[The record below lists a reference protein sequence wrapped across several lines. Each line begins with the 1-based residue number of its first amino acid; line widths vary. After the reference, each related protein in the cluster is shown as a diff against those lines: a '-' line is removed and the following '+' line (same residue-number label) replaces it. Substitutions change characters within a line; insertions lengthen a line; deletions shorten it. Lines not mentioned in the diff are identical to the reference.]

1 MFKYTRH
8 AELSSRNQISS
19 IKVLK
24 IETQERLREGRLQRR
39 ANGGQYISS
48 FSQVLLRHGMT
59 MTAIAL
65 ICMLSFQSLASLT
78 SKSIDFLSNPEIYV
92 AASGFILLFFVFFL
106 YFRKRAITVSQA
118 LWVGYLLGISVV
130 EEIAFRLAMPL
141 LLAGITTN
149 LFAIL
154 ISNLLFAGIHY
165 FTLRWKLIP
174 CLFTFLG
181 GLGFA
186 RLLDTSENIVL
197 VILVHWFVTFL
208 NTPVPPSPRTN

>member
-1 MFKYTRH
+1 
-8 AELSSRNQISS
+8 
-19 IKVLK
+19 
-24 IETQERLREGRLQRR
+24 
-39 ANGGQYISS
+39 
-48 FSQVLLRHGMT
+48 

-65 ICMLSFQSLASLT
+65 ICMLSSQSIASLN

-92 AASGFILLFFVFFL
+92 AASGFILLVFVFFL

-118 LWVGYLLGISVV
+118 LWVGYLLGISIV

-141 LLAGITTN
+141 LLAGVATN

-186 RLLDTSENIVL
+186 RLLDNSENIVL

>member
-1 MFKYTRH
+1 MIT
-8 AELSSRNQISS
+8 LSPRGIRLKKP
-19 IKVLK
+19 IGTTKVLK
-24 IETQERLREGRLQRR
+24 IETNQKTREGRLQRKPK
-39 ANGGQYISS
+39 GGQYISS
-48 FSQVLLRHGMT
+48 FRQVFLRHGMT

-65 ICMLSFQSLASLT
+65 ICMFSSQPAESLS
-78 SKSIDFLSNPEIYV
+78 SKSIDFLSRPEIYV
-92 AASGFILLFFVFFL
+92 AASGLILLFFVFFL
-106 YFRKRAITVSQA
+106 YFRKRAITVSQT
-118 LWVGYLLGISVV
+118 LWVGYLFGISTV

-165 FTLRWKLIP
+165 FTLRWKPIP
-174 CLFTFLG
+174 CLFTLLG

-208 NTPVPPSPRTN
+208 NTPVPPSPRTD